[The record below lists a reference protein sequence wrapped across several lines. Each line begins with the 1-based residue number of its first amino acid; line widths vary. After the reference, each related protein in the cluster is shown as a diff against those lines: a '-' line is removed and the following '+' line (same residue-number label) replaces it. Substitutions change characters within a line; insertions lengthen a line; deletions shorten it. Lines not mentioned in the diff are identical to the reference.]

1 MWSETCPNIKKYK
14 KLTLPYTVA
23 HQILLKSSTTLVILT
38 ETSFWVLQ
46 VHNLLLV
53 SYLVSLFTL
62 HKSKKGSL
70 PLFLQKSLKVTS
82 CFIVQFF
89 YNLLFQKSAHHW
101 KKSKQIFDI
110 TAESC
115 YHSEH
120 FLVIESTSENVIFCS
135 WKL

>member
-1 MWSETCPNIKKYK
+1 MNLPIFYIIQYRKHSHWFFCWECNFFKSTLWVTKITLEESLSRNIWNIPVMYQITIKCERNSYKPQSKIQMWSETCPNIKKYK

-62 HKSKKGSL
+62 HKS
-70 PLFLQKSLKVTS
+70 T
-82 CFIVQFF
+82 
-89 YNLLFQKSAHHW
+89 
-101 KKSKQIFDI
+101 
-110 TAESC
+110 
-115 YHSEH
+115 
-120 FLVIESTSENVIFCS
+120 
-135 WKL
+135 

>member
-38 ETSFWVLQ
+38 ETSFWV
-46 VHNLLLV
+46 HNLLLS
-53 SYLVSLFTL
+53 SYLVLFTV
-62 HKSKKGSL
+62 HKSTYGPL
-70 PLFLQKSLKVTS
+70 PLFLQKSLKITT
-82 CFIVQFF
+82 CFDIQFF

-120 FLVIESTSENVIFCS
+120 FLVIESTSENVIFYS

>member
-14 KLTLPYTVA
+14 KLTLPCTVA

-38 ETSFWVLQ
+38 EIKFTIYFWWATWCLYSLCTNPHKGLCPYSFKKVLRLQ
-46 VHNLLLV
+46 LV
-53 SYLVSLFTL
+53 LIFN
-62 HKSKKGSL
+62 
-70 PLFLQKSLKVTS
+70 
-82 CFIVQFF
+82 FF

-120 FLVIESTSENVIFCS
+120 FLVIESTSAVS
-135 WKL
+135 YTHLTLPTKA